1 MLDAP
6 HTLGDKMNWT
16 RFGVCGVV
24 MGFASLSTATATMS
38 ECISVQVDARTLLH
52 DSALV
57 FTATLLEGTRYRLTF
72 QPDRVWKGKPS
83 NRATIYVL
91 EGLGIDSPVFRPGEP
106 YLIAARRPDEDERRS
121 NMIDDPADEVFV
133 IDRPCG
139 STLPLTLV
147 PELDKLAR
155 PRTPR

>member
-1 MLDAP
+1 MRQMVRKDENYWRRSCA
-6 HTLGDKMNWT
+6 
-16 RFGVCGVV
+16 CGVV
-24 MGFASLSTATATMS
+24 MALATLSSAPATMT
-38 ECISVQVDARTLLH
+38 ECISVPVDARTLLH

-57 FTATLLEGTRYRLTF
+57 FAGTLVEGSRYRLTF

-83 NRATIYVL
+83 NRATVYVL
-91 EGLGIDSPVFRPGEP
+91 EGLGIDSPLFRSGER
-106 YLIAARRPDEDERRS
+106 YLVAARTPDEDERRS

-133 IDRPCG
+133 IEPCG
-139 STLPLTLV
+139 SALPLTLL